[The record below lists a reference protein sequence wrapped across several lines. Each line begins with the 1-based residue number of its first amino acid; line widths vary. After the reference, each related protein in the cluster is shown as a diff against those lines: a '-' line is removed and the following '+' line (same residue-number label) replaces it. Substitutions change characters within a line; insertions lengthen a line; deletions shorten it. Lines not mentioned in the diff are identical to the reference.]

1 MTASATAVHCLHA
14 ATRLTP
20 GSPVALNTG
29 ELFDRLFG
37 AGAAAYVLGFAVVVY
52 GATASAQAKL
62 GVSLLACAL
71 PALLSTELAS
81 GDHVA
86 GDALANAW
94 LQEFVGTAVMVALTC
109 MPGALLGHLGY
120 QVEWVFHWLMMMAAD
135 SLTGGNVNP
144 LVSTTM
150 VAAGRDS
157 TKEWV
162 VKVAAQC
169 GGAVVG
175 WKLLIAAGEFMV
187 GDVGGP
193 SPDEHLPLF
202 YVFWSECL
210 GGATLCL
217 AVWAFATTSI
227 GEVYAAKMGL
237 INVTLRTIIVYFGAT
252 GPAVNPAL
260 AFGYDFAVDGSWP
273 TMEAKS
279 PSYVAYWAGGMVGA
293 AVAGLVWKVI
303 TQKLDEKAQI
313 GAGVALIGACL
324 AAWIFVLAVEAQA
337 ISDDTAYGKAMA
349 ARHPVTKLFGRKPK
363 AHREL

>member
-1 MTASATAVHCLHA
+1 M
-14 ATRLTP
+14 
-20 GSPVALNTG
+20 
-29 ELFDRLFG
+29 
-37 AGAAAYVLGFAVVVY
+37 
-52 GATASAQAKL
+52 
-62 GVSLLACAL
+62 SLLACAL

-94 LQEFVGTAVMVALTC
+94 LQEFVGTAVMVVLTC

-157 TKEWV
+157 TKDWV

-279 PSYVAYWAGGMVGA
+279 PSYVAYWAGGMIGA
-293 AVAGLVWKVI
+293 AVSGLVWKVI

-313 GAGVALIGACL
+313 GAGVALIGVCL

-337 ISDDTAYGKAMA
+337 I
-349 ARHPVTKLFGRKPK
+349 
-363 AHREL
+363 